1 MEEEYKILV
10 ETSARHIHLDQAAF
24 DYLMGAEE
32 GQHAE
37 LVSRAPLSQ
46 PGQYV
51 STTRLNLIGEP
62 NPKTGKPRMIAGV
75 SILGPLRALNQVE
88 VSATDARTLGVAA
101 PVRLSGDVKGSAP
114 ITLQN
119 PENGRELHLDEGVI
133 VAKRH
138 IHMTP
143 ADAEKFGVED
153 GESVFVLIDTDGR
166 TTIYGDTVVR
176 VSEKFS
182 LAMHIDTDESNA
194 AGCSGTVY
202 GQLVDMVGDCDCDSE
217 GEECCCEG
225 DGHDEDCCCHKE

>member
-24 DYLMGAEE
+24 DYLMGVEE
-32 GQHAE
+32 GKHAE
-37 LVSRAPLSQ
+37 LVVRAPLSQ

-62 NPKTGKPRMIAGV
+62 NPKTGKPRVINGV
-75 SILGPLRALNQVE
+75 SILGPLRNLNQVE
-88 VSATDARTLGVAA
+88 VSATDARTLGVKA
-101 PVRLSGDVKGSAP
+101 PIRLSGDVKGSGA

-119 PENGRELHLDEGVI
+119 PENGRELRLEEGVI
-133 VAKRH
+133 IAKRH

-153 GESVFVLIDTDGR
+153 GASVFVLVR
-166 TTIYGDTVVR
+166 TPERQTIFGDVVVR

-194 AGCSGTVY
+194 ANCSGEVY
-202 GQLVDMVGDCDCDSE
+202 GELVDCVTD
-217 GEECCCEG
+217 ECCC
-225 DGHDEDCCCHKE
+225 DDEECECHHHE